1 MIGKVDKRTAQA
13 LVSLNTFSDWS
24 IIKEWLTKSVKESL
38 YRRMIGET
46 DQAILHQYQ
55 GALLL
60 LEDLLEKQ
68 IQAQKIFENFK

>member
-13 LVSLNTFSDWS
+13 LISLNTFSDWPV
-24 IIKEWLTKSVKESL
+24 IKEWLRLSVKESL
-38 YRRMIGET
+38 YRKMIGET
-46 DQAILHQYQ
+46 DQVILHQYQ

-68 IQAQKIFENFK
+68 TQAQKIFDNFK